1 MTIKYPYE
9 EGEVVVYTDGLCFI
23 DSKYRYNLPGI
34 DLIQDTT
41 AYPSKA
47 RMFTLTEGWWW
58 IPPTYRMAVYSYQEI
73 VSNAFLDITTR
84 ISIEPGNFVYLEEE
98 IKRPGI
104 IAGMADEIY
113 YDITFHTEETLIE
126 EIKKDLD
133 IIDSGNLIKWKNK
146 IEVIDYIYG

>member
-23 DSKYRYNLPGI
+23 DAEYKYNLPGI
-34 DLIQDTT
+34 DILH
-41 AYPSKA
+41 YPSNYSSKS
-47 RMFTLTEGWWW
+47 RMFSLTQGWWW
-58 IPPTYRMAVYSYQEI
+58 VPPTYRMAVYKYQEI
-73 VSNAFLDITTR
+73 MSNSFLDITTR
-84 ISIEPGNFVYLEEE
+84 ISIEPNNFVYLEEE
-98 IKRPGI
+98 IRQPGFMS
-104 IAGMADEIY
+104 GMTDEIY

-126 EIKKDLD
+126 ELKKDLD